1 MRTAFLHSGEAR
13 QGLPL
18 GGVGAQPPPVRIR
31 GAASSALACLRTK
44 LPKNEAIKNET
55 NERTKMKQTKIF
67 YATNGFIK
75 RLTPPLIL
83 LTMTSQVLLAGCA
96 SVNHREDS
104 IESILKKE
112 NALIEK
118 LRFERAQ
125 PDVSEAV
132 LKSDSLKKAEAHL
145 STSLDELFRANE
157 VIMSKIL
164 KQSNQEEM
172 SGTIQRR
179 DD

>member
-1 MRTAFLHSGEAR
+1 
-13 QGLPL
+13 
-18 GGVGAQPPPVRIR
+18 
-31 GAASSALACLRTK
+31 
-44 LPKNEAIKNET
+44 
-55 NERTKMKQTKIF
+55 MKQTKIF

-83 LTMTSQVLLAGCA
+83 LAMTSQVLLAGCA

-118 LRFERAQ
+118 LRLERAQ
-125 PDVSEAV
+125 PEVSEAV

-157 VIMSKIL
+157 IIMSKIL
-164 KQSNQEEM
+164 KQSNEEEM
-172 SGTIQRR
+172 NGAIQRR